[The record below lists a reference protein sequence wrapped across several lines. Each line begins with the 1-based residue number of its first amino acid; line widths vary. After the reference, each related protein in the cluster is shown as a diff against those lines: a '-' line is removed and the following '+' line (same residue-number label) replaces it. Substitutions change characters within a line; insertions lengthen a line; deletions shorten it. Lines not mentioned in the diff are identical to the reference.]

1 MMNMDASCYDR
12 SAPAGRSAA
21 AASKSIS
28 AFVLLAASLGGCA
41 PALAPSAFDG
51 GASQLRPELFFA
63 GTTSSSGVLEDRS
76 GAPTRRLQVKGSGLA
91 QPDGSFRL
99 EQSVTFDQDAPQTR
113 TWVMRR
119 LDSHHYTGTLSDATG
134 AVEAEA
140 YGDLFHLR
148 YAMKSPFG
156 GHMEQWMYL
165 QPDGHT
171 VMNQA
176 TVRVF
181 GIVVAHL
188 SERITHED
196 H

>member
-1 MMNMDASCYDR
+1 MMEMDEPWYER
-12 SAPAGRSAA
+12 SAPTGRSVAA
-21 AASKSIS
+21 TSIS
-28 AFVLLAASLGGCA
+28 IAAFALLAASLGGCA
-41 PALAPSAFDG
+41 PELAPSAFDD
-51 GASQLRPELFFA
+51 GASQLQPEIFFA
-63 GTTSSSGVLEDRS
+63 GNTSSSGVLENRS
-76 GAPTRRLQVKGSGLA
+76 GAPTRRLRVKGSGLA

-99 EQSVTFDQDAPQTR
+99 EQSITFDQDAPQTR

-119 LDSHHYTGTLSDATG
+119 LDSHHYTGTLTDATG

-148 YAMKSPFG
+148 YPMKTPFG
-156 GHMEQWMYL
+156 GNMEQWMYL

-176 TVRVF
+176 AVRVF

>member
-1 MMNMDASCYDR
+1 MPGIAFSGLR
-12 SAPAGRSAA
+12 LAAPLISIPALVLW
-21 AASKSIS
+21 AAS
-28 AFVLLAASLGGCA
+28 VGGCA
-41 PALAPSAFDG
+41 PALAPAAFDG
-51 GASQLRPELFFA
+51 GALQLRPEVFFA
-63 GTTSSSGVLEDRS
+63 GATSSSGVLENRS
-76 GAPTRRLQVKGSGLA
+76 GAPMRRLHVKGSGLA

-99 EQSVTFDQDAPQTR
+99 EQNITFDRDAPRTR

-119 LDSHHYTGTLSDATG
+119 VDSHHYTGTLTDASG
-134 AVEAEA
+134 PVEAEA

-148 YAMKSPFG
+148 YPMKTPFG

-171 VMNQA
+171 VMNEA
-176 TVRVF
+176 TIRVF

-196 H
+196 R